1 MTDGHQTQKQADLTS
16 AKPAN
21 AWSWLILVVVI
32 AEVIL
37 LLSFALQG
45 GWHAQTKSPKGPARQ
60 QTSALKAG
68 THVRRLY
75 PKLDELIWQN
85 HFTQGQHFQRSET
98 LGRRRPKH
106 EIDVLVDESNA
117 LLEITRTGVPLF
129 QEWQSLLTTNPE
141 RVCLGLDLEELSST
155 SARLAGDFRKA
166 QTAQQIFFD
175 SNRINNKD
183 LLPLVSNGATPP
195 SSHYIEEFELA
206 ADALDRYAQWMRGL
220 NNHPTCDNVVQT
232 GQMAIQSLNINQA
245 LWRLGY
251 WLGLTEDRV
260 KQFQL
265 ELRSKTNNS
274 P

>member
-1 MTDGHQTQKQADLTS
+1 MADGHQTRRCT
-16 AKPAN
+16 KPAN
-21 AWSWLILVVVI
+21 AWFWLILVFVMV
-32 AEVIL
+32 EVIL
-37 LLSFALQG
+37 LLSFTVG
-45 GWHAQTKSPKGPARQ
+45 EWHATKTPKGAARQ
-60 QTSALKAG
+60 ETSALNASA
-68 THVRRLY
+68 HVGRLY
-75 PKLDELIWQN
+75 STLDELIWHT
-85 HFTQGQHFQRSET
+85 HFTLYQHFQRSEA
-98 LGRRRPKH
+98 RRRPKH
-106 EIDVLVDESNA
+106 DIDVLLDESNV
-117 LLEITRTGVPLF
+117 LLGITRTGVPLF
-129 QEWQSLLTTNPE
+129 QKWQSLLTTNPE
-141 RVCLGLDLEELSST
+141 RVCLGFDLEEMSST

-175 SNRINNKD
+175 SDSSDNKD

-260 KQFQL
+260 KQFQS
-265 ELRSKTNNS
+265 ELRSERNS
-274 P
+274 GP

>member
-1 MTDGHQTQKQADLTS
+1 MAGGHQTRRQPNLIRT
-16 AKPAN
+16 KPAN
-21 AWSWLILVVVI
+21 AWSWLILVFVMVEMI
-32 AEVIL
+32 V
-37 LLSFALQG
+37 LLSFTIG
-45 GWHAQTKSPKGPARQ
+45 EWHAQTKTPKGAARQ
-60 QTSALKAG
+60 QTSALNASA
-68 THVRRLY
+68 HVGRLY
-75 PKLDELIWQN
+75 STLDELIWHT
-85 HFTQGQHFQRSET
+85 HFTLYQHFQRSET
-98 LGRRRPKH
+98 IARRRPKH
-106 EIDVLVDESNA
+106 EIDVLLDESNA

-129 QEWQSLLTTNPE
+129 QQWQSLLTTNPE
-141 RVCLGLDLEELSST
+141 RVCLGLDLEEMSST

-166 QTAQQIFFD
+166 QAAQQSLFD
-175 SNRINNKD
+175 SDSSDNKD

-195 SSHYIEEFELA
+195 SSHYIEEFALA

-260 KQFQL
+260 KQFQS
-265 ELRSKTNNS
+265 ELRSERNNS